1 MTSRVAQ
8 VMAPLLSGIRTG
20 VGNNGLENGGFKG
33 GKFQG
38 GGFGPRNFLMQRVR
52 FLYYINDSTLPFNDD
67 CFISK

>member
-33 GKFQG
+33 GGKFRG
-38 GGFGPRNFLMQRVR
+38 GDLAPGTF
-52 FLYYINDSTLPFNDD
+52 
-67 CFISK
+67 